1 MKGKLFVAALMVG
14 ISTGAVHAQNA
25 STTAKPTLASLDP
38 AKIPQMIINDPGNP
52 SVNKAKAKLIDD
64 ANVTGGKAL
73 RVEVAAKSEHAWDS
87 NVTSTVKKP
96 VQKGDTLLLVT
107 WAKLVQGENGAT
119 TATLPWNSLGT
130 TVAPWS
136 PVFGSSADIGPEWKQ
151 IEISGKADKDYK
163 PSDLSISFQLGN
175 AKQTVDFG
183 PILLLDVGQTP

>member
-1 MKGKLFVAALMVG
+1 MKAKLFLAALIIG
-14 ISTGAVHAQNA
+14 T
-25 STTAKPTLASLDP
+25 STTALRAQDNSAASKPTLASLDP
-38 AKIPQMIINDPGNP
+38 AKIPQMIVNDPGNP

-64 ANVTGGKAL
+64 PNVTGGKAL

-87 NVTSTVKKP
+87 NVTSAVKKP

-107 WAKLVQGENGAT
+107 WAKLVQGENGST

-130 TVAPWS
+130 TSAPWS
-136 PVFGSSADIGPEWKQ
+136 PVFGSSADIGHEWKQ
-151 IEISGKADKDYK
+151 IEISGKAGKDYK

-183 PILLLDVGQTP
+183 PILLLDLGQIP

>member
-1 MKGKLFVAALMVG
+1 MKGKLFLVLAVA
-14 ISTGAVHAQNA
+14 ISAAAADAQDA
-25 STTAKPTLASLDP
+25 AKPTLASLDP
-38 AKIPQMIINDPGNP
+38 AKIAQMIINDPGSP

-87 NVTSTVKKP
+87 NVTSVLKKP

-107 WAKLVQGENGAT
+107 WVKLVQGENGAT
-119 TATLPWNSLGT
+119 TATLPWNAVSI
-130 TVAPWS
+130 TVPPWS
-136 PVFGSSADIGPEWKQ
+136 AVAGSSEEIGPEWKQ

-183 PILLLDVGQTP
+183 PILLLDLGQTP